1 MFQLSKGQ
9 LVNTIAFYPNELTTG
24 SVVLLEFTQSYSNTV
39 TGSFSASVISNVAD
53 TPYIIAQF
61 SGSLLPSASGQYDFK
76 IFDLTQG
83 SGSTLIWN
91 TTNTQWQLANTT
103 WEGAGITTIG
113 DQISADRAI
122 ISGSDVTP
130 ITEYL
135 SPNENAR
142 YKVYLG

>member
-9 LVNTIAFYPNELTTG
+9 PVNTIAFYPNELASG
-24 SVVLLEFTQSYSNTV
+24 ALVILQFTQSYSNTV
-39 TGSFSASVISNVAD
+39 TGSITANVISDAAD
-53 TPYIIAQF
+53 TPYVIAQF

-76 IFDLTQG
+76 IFNTTTPVG
-83 SGSTLIWN
+83 LIWN
-91 TTNTQWQLANTT
+91 TTNIQWQLANTT
-103 WEGAGITTIG
+103 WDDSVVAT

>member
-1 MFQLSKGQ
+1 MLQLNKSEAI
-9 LVNTIAFYPNELTTG
+9 NTIAFYPNELTTG
-24 SVVLLEFTQSYSNTV
+24 SAVLLDYTQSYSNTV
-39 TGSFSASVISNVAD
+39 TGSIEAEIISD
-53 TPYIIAQF
+53 PQTTPWIIAQF

-76 IFDLTQG
+76 IFDYIPG
-83 SGSTLIWN
+83 GPLIWN
-91 TTNTQWQLANTT
+91 TTFTQWQLTNTT
-103 WEGAGITTIG
+103 WDSATASTIG
-113 DQISADRAI
+113 DQISAERAF

>member
-9 LVNTIAFYPNELTTG
+9 AVNTIAFYPNELTTG
-24 SVVLLEFTQSYSNTV
+24 SVILLEFTQSYSNTV
-39 TGSFSASVISNVAD
+39 TGSFTASVLSNPVD

-61 SGSLLPSASGQYDFK
+61 SGSTLPSASGQYDFR
-76 IFDLTQG
+76 IFNATIIAAP
-83 SGSTLIWN
+83 IWN
-91 TTNTQWQLANTT
+91 TTNTQWQLTNLT
-103 WEGAGITTIG
+103 WNFAGGAIAE
-113 DQISADRAI
+113 DQISAERAI

-130 ITEYL
+130 ITEYV

>member
-9 LVNTIAFYPNELTTG
+9 PVNTIAFYPNELTTG

-39 TGSFSASVISNVAD
+39 TGSFQANVISNAVD
-53 TPYIIAQF
+53 TPYVIAQF

-76 IFDLTQG
+76 IFDFTTG
-83 SGSTLIWN
+83 SALIWN
-91 TTNTQWQLANTT
+91 LANTQWQLTNTA
-103 WEGAGITTIG
+103 WDAAASSVIG

>member
-9 LVNTIAFYPNELTTG
+9 PVNTIAFYPNELASG
-24 SVVLLEFTQSYSNTV
+24 ALVFLEFTQSYSNTV

-53 TPYIIAQF
+53 TPYVIAQF
-61 SGSLLPSASGQYDFK
+61 SGSSLPSASGQYDFK
-76 IFDLTQG
+76 IFNLTAG
-83 SGSTLIWN
+83 GALIWN
-91 TTNTQWQLANTT
+91 TTNTQWQLTNTT
-103 WEGAGITTIG
+103 WNAISSSVVG

>member
-9 LVNTIAFYPNELTTG
+9 PVNTIAFYPNELPSG
-24 SVVLLEFTQSYSNTV
+24 SNVVLQFTQSYSNTV
-39 TGSFSASVISNVAD
+39 TGSIIADVISNPTN
-53 TPYIIAQF
+53 TPWVVAQF

-76 IFDLTQG
+76 IFDFTPAFG
-83 SGSTLIWN
+83 LIWN
-91 TTNTQWQLANTT
+91 TTNTQWQLTNTT
-103 WEGAGITTIG
+103 WEAGNPAVIG

>member
-9 LVNTIAFYPNELTTG
+9 AVNTIAFYPNELTTG
-24 SVVLLEFTQSYSNTV
+24 SVVILEFTQSYSNTV
-39 TGSFSASVISNVAD
+39 TGSFSASVISNPIN
-53 TPYIIAQF
+53 TPWIVAQF

-76 IFDLTQG
+76 IFDVYF
-83 SGSTLIWN
+83 SASIWN
-91 TTNTQWQLANTT
+91 LTNIEWQLNNET
-103 WEGAGITTIG
+103 WDYPGVPIADEL
-113 DQISADRAI
+113 ISTDRAI

-142 YKVYLG
+142 YTVYIG

>member
-9 LVNTIAFYPNELTTG
+9 AVNTIAFYPNELTTG
-24 SVVLLEFTQSYSNTV
+24 SVVFLEFTQSYSNTV
-39 TGSFSASVISNVAD
+39 TGSFEATVISNPIN
-53 TPYIIAQF
+53 TPWIVAQF

-76 IFDLTQG
+76 IFDGITVG
-83 SGSTLIWN
+83 APIWN
-91 TTNTQWQLANTT
+91 LTNTQWQLTNTT
-103 WEGAGITTIG
+103 WDFNGGLVANEL
-113 DQISADRAI
+113 ISTDRAI

-135 SPNENAR
+135 SQNENAR

>member
-9 LVNTIAFYPNELTTG
+9 AVNTIAFYPNELTTG

-61 SGSLLPSASGQYDFK
+61 SCSSLPSASGQYNFR
-76 IFDLTQG
+76 IFNFTTA
-83 SGSTLIWN
+83 SALIWN
-91 TTNTQWQLANTT
+91 TTNIQWQLANTT
-103 WEGAGITTIG
+103 WNAAGVSTIG

>member
-1 MFQLSKGQ
+1 MFQLSKAQ
-9 LVNTIAFYPNELTTG
+9 SVNTIAFYPNELTTG

-39 TGSFSASVISNVAD
+39 TGSILADVISNPQN

-61 SGSLLPSASGQYDFK
+61 SGSTLPSASGQYDFK
-76 IFDLTQG
+76 IFNTVL
-83 SGSTLIWN
+83 SNPPIWN
-91 TTNTQWQLANTT
+91 TTNTNWESANFV
-103 WEGAGITTIG
+103 WEFPGGMVANEL
-113 DQISADRAI
+113 ISTDRAI

-142 YKVYLG
+142 YTVYIG

>member
-9 LVNTIAFYPNELTTG
+9 PINTIAFYPNELTTG
-24 SVVLLEFTQSYSNTV
+24 SAILLEFTQSYSNTV
-39 TGSFSASVISNVAD
+39 TGSIQATIISDPQN
-53 TPYIIAQF
+53 TPWIIAQF
-61 SGSLLPSASGQYDFK
+61 SGSLLPSASGQYDFD
-76 IFDLTQG
+76 IFESINAASLT
-83 SGSTLIWN
+83 WN
-91 TTNTQWQLANTT
+91 LTNLQWQLATVS
-103 WEGAGITTIG
+103 WDGAATKG
-113 DQISADRAI
+113 DLISQERAI

>member
-9 LVNTIAFYPNELTTG
+9 PVNTIAFYPNELTTG

-39 TGSFSASVISNVAD
+39 TGSFTASVISNVAD
-53 TPYIIAQF
+53 TPYVIAQF
-61 SGSLLPSASGQYDFK
+61 SGSSLPSASGQYDFK
-76 IFDLTQG
+76 IFNFTPALG
-83 SGSTLIWN
+83 LVWN
-91 TTNTQWQLANTT
+91 TTNIQWQLANTT
-103 WEGAGITTIG
+103 WEAGSTAIIG

>member
-9 LVNTIAFYPNELTTG
+9 PVNTIAFYPNELASG
-24 SVVLLEFTQSYSNTV
+24 ALVILQYTQSYSNTV
-39 TGSFSASVISNVAD
+39 TGSITANIISNAVD
-53 TPYIIAQF
+53 TPWVIAQF

-76 IFDLTQG
+76 IFNTTTPLG
-83 SGSTLIWN
+83 LIWN
-91 TTNTQWQLANTT
+91 TTNIQWQLANTT
-103 WEGAGITTIG
+103 WDDSVVAT

>member
-9 LVNTIAFYPNELTTG
+9 PVNTIAFYPNELTTG
-24 SVVLLEFTQSYSNTV
+24 SAVLLEFTQSYSNNV
-39 TGSFSASVISNVAD
+39 TGSFSADVISNAID
-53 TPYIIAQF
+53 TPYVIAQF

-76 IFDLTQG
+76 IFNFIAG
-83 SGSTLIWN
+83 SPLIWN
-91 TTNTQWQLANTT
+91 TTNIQWQLANTT
-103 WEGAGITTIG
+103 WDAGSSAVIG

>member
-1 MFQLSKGQ
+1 MFQLSKAQ
-9 LVNTIAFYPNELTTG
+9 AVNTIAFYPNELTTG

-39 TGSFSASVISNVAD
+39 TGSFSASVISNPIN
-53 TPYIIAQF
+53 TPWIVAQF

-76 IFDLTQG
+76 IFDVYF
-83 SGSTLIWN
+83 SASIWN
-91 TTNTQWQLANTT
+91 LTNIEWQLNNET
-103 WEGAGITTIG
+103 WDYPGVPIADEL
-113 DQISADRAI
+113 ISTDRAI

>member
-9 LVNTIAFYPNELTTG
+9 AVNTIAFYPNVLTTG
-24 SVVLLEFTQSYSNTV
+24 SEVLLEFTQSYSNTV
-39 TGSFSASVISNVAD
+39 TGSFLADVISNPQN
-53 TPYIIAQF
+53 TPWIVAQF
-61 SGSLLPSASGQYDFK
+61 SGSSLPNASGQYDFK
-76 IFDLTQG
+76 IFDYTPAIGLV
-83 SGSTLIWN
+83 WN
-91 TTNTQWQLANTT
+91 TTNTQWQLTNVAWN
-103 WEGAGITTIG
+103 AGSPAVIG
-113 DQISADRAI
+113 EQISEERAI